1 MKAATPFLAGLLI
14 LAAPALAAEPEV
26 TPTASPTSASGAQ
39 PDAKPDDTADKL
51 VCRRQVVVG
60 SRLPGPKVCRTQ
72 AQWNSN
78 NRDDQDAI
86 RRAQDHRR
94 SVDGG

>member
-14 LAAPALAAEPEV
+14 MAVPALAAGPEAA
-26 TPTASPTSASGAQ
+26 PTTHPEAR
-39 PDAKPDDTADKL
+39 PDDGADKL

-60 SRLPGPKVCRTQ
+60 SRLPGPRVCRTQ
-72 AQWNSN
+72 AQWDSN

-94 SVDGG
+94 SVSGG

>member
-1 MKAATPFLAGLLI
+1 MKAAMPFLAGLL
-14 LAAPALAAEPEV
+14 LATAPALAVEPEA
-26 TPTASPTSASGAQ
+26 TPTSTPG
-39 PDAKPDDTADKL
+39 AKPDDGADKL
-51 VCRRQVVVG
+51 ICRRQVVVG

-72 AQWNSN
+72 AQWNGN